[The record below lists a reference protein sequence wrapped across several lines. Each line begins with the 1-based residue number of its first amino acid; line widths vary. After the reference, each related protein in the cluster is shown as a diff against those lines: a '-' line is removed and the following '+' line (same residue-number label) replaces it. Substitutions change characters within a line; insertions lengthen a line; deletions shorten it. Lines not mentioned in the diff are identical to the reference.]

1 MGDQQGGIEP
11 SSPASVSPRVEPGA
25 SFSASIEGEA
35 GKKLKI
41 FEVTNVD
48 FSLLHFLLP
57 LMRAMRARGHEVIG
71 VCAEGPLL
79 EGPRAEGFRI
89 VAPRLERKASPLA
102 HWRAFRDLVQLFRAE
117 RPDMV
122 HAHMPISGF
131 LARMAAWWVG
141 VPRIAYTGHGFWFNF
156 PGPWP
161 RAAAGFVMEWVGA
174 RVTNTFLTVSEAE
187 AHDARRLHIH
197 TGAMAVGNGRDPE
210 RFHPDPATRQRVR
223 GELGVAD
230 GQVMVLAVSRLVW
243 HKGYPELAAAMREV
257 PEAVLCVAGARLVS
271 DRGPDMEALLRGAG
285 LGARL
290 HLLGYREDIPALMAA
305 ADIFVLPS
313 RFEGLPMSVIEAMLT
328 GLPVVACNVRGP
340 AEQVV
345 DGITG
350 LLVPVGDATA
360 LAAALRQLAADAELR
375 TRMGA
380 AGRVRALE
388 RYDEAKVLARTL
400 ELLGV

>member
-11 SSPASVSPRVEPGA
+11 HSPTSPGL
-25 SFSASIEGEA
+25 SAPIGGGEG
-35 GKKLKI
+35 KPLKI
-41 FEVTNVD
+41 VEVTNVD

-89 VAPRLERKASPLA
+89 VVPRLERTASPLA
-102 HWRAFRDLVQLFRAE
+102 HWRAFRDLVRFFRAE

-156 PGPWP
+156 PGSWP
-161 RAAAGFVMEWVGA
+161 RAAAGFAMEWVAA
-174 RVTNTFLTVSEAE
+174 RVTGTFLTVSEAE
-187 AHDARRLHIH
+187 TRDARRLHIH
-197 TGAMAVGNGRDPE
+197 ARAMAVGNGRDPG
-210 RFHPDPATRQRVR
+210 RFHPDMATRQRIR
-223 GELGVAD
+223 TELSVAE
-230 GQVMVLAVSRLVW
+230 GQMVVLAVSRLVW

-257 PEAVLCVAGARLVS
+257 PDATLWVAGERLVS
-271 DRGPDMEALLRGAG
+271 DRGPDMEALLSGAA
-285 LGARL
+285 LGNRL

-305 ADIFVLPS
+305 ADMFVLPS

-328 GLPVVACNVRGP
+328 GLPVVACDVRGP

-345 DGITG
+345 NDVTG

-360 LAAALRQLAADAELR
+360 LAAALRRLTADAGLR

-380 AGRVRALE
+380 AGRARALE